1 MGFNQTDVVD
11 RFDPLPCAAAAA
23 AVCTNDLEII
33 QHLLH
38 SFMQHGSRG
47 KSSHVELILLK
58 NNTMGQSSN
67 FLFRK

>member
-1 MGFNQTDVVD
+1 MGFQTDVVD
-11 RFDPLPCAAAAA
+11 RFDPLPCAAAVA

-38 SFMQHGSRG
+38 SFMAAEEKVAAMSNLYFGTTQWG
-47 KSSHVELILLK
+47 KAVI
-58 NNTMGQSSN
+58 